1 MDQKRTDKLFEAM
14 LDAIPSPVLLVD
26 EDVNIIAANAAA
38 NSFIGVDA
46 KTILRKRGGDVM
58 GCLHSTKTS
67 KGCGHAE
74 MCRQCVIRNSVERTF
89 MGKKVVRAQTKMDIQ
104 KDGKTTHAFIL
115 VTTSP
120 IALDGVD
127 YCLLIMEDF
136 SELVKLKSLLP
147 ICAYCKKVRNDS
159 NYWERVES
167 FLGDR
172 LDLTFSHGICPDCFK
187 EQMAELQEKH
197 KKS

>member
-1 MDQKRTDKLFEAM
+1 MVSELTDKLFEAM

-46 KTILRKRGGDVM
+46 ETILRKRGGDVM

-67 KGCGHAE
+67 KGCGHAD
-74 MCRQCVIRNSVERTF
+74 MCRQCVIRNSVGRTF
-89 MGKKVVRAQTKMDIQ
+89 MGNKVVRAQTKMDIERN
-104 KDGKTTHAFIL
+104 GETIHAFIL

-120 IALDGVD
+120 IKLDD
-127 YCLLIMEDF
+127 QSYCLLILEDF
-136 SELVKLKSLLP
+136 SQLVELKSLLP

-159 NYWERVES
+159 DYWQRVES

-187 EQMAELQEKH
+187 EQLKELEAEKDEN
-197 KKS
+197 

>member
-1 MDQKRTDKLFEAM
+1 M

-26 EDVNIIAANAAA
+26 DDVNIIAANAAA

-46 KTILRKRGGDVM
+46 ETILRKRGGDVM
-58 GCLHSTKTS
+58 GCLHSTKTAA
-67 KGCGHAE
+67 GCGHAD
-74 MCRQCVIRNSVERTF
+74 MCRQCVIRNSVGRTF
-89 MGKKVVRAQTKMDIQ
+89 LGKKVVRAQTKMDLV

-115 VTTSP
+115 VTTAP
-120 IALDGVD
+120 ISLDGKD

-136 SELVKLKSLLP
+136 SQLVELKSLLP

-159 NYWERVES
+159 DYWQRVES

-187 EQMAELQEKH
+187 EQLKEIEGEKDE
-197 KKS
+197 S